1 MKDVND
7 NPRGPSV
14 LEQALEPSYYVTE
27 RTEGK
32 SDGK

>member
-1 MKDVND
+1 MKDIND

-27 RTEGK
+27 RAERK